1 MTTFLMELVSSSG
14 LFAPLNARATA
25 PSLTF
30 SLRDWQDVEFETTE
44 PVQHVHRERDFGVG
58 YGNSSGYA
66 SDRHYTSDWM
76 PDRFGF
82 V

>member
-1 MTTFLMELVSSSG
+1 MSSFLIEFVASTG

-25 PSLTF
+25 ARATSRLHEWHDAAVPAGAIH
-30 SLRDWQDVEFETTE
+30 
-44 PVQHVHRERDFGVG
+44 HVHRQRDFGVG

-66 SDRHYTSDWM
+66 SERHYTSDWM
-76 PDRFGF
+76 PSRFGF

>member
-14 LFAPLNARATA
+14 LFAPLNARAAA

-30 SLRDWQDVEFETTE
+30 SLRDWQDLEFEPAE